1 MLISLG
7 SKSVHSHWSI
17 VHRKMGRG
25 YKDLIVWQKAKIF
38 CVNIYKLT
46 DEFPKSELFGLTSQ
60 LRRAAVSI
68 PSNIAEG
75 SKRNTQKDS
84 NQFYAIAY
92 GSGAELETQLEISK
106 ELFSNLKEKIVILD
120 ALTDEMGRLK
130 RLGNLKS
137 EEDEHL
143 KIK

>member
-1 MLISLG
+1 MG
-7 SKSVHSHWSI
+7 S
-17 VHRKMGRG
+17 G
-25 YKDLIVWQKAKIF
+25 YKDLIVWQKSKNF
-38 CVNIYKLT
+38 CVGVYKLT

-75 SKRNTQKDS
+75 SKRNTTKDQ

-106 ELFSNLKEKIVILD
+106 ELLPHLKEKII
-120 ALTDEMGRLK
+120 ALEN
-130 RLGNLKS
+130 NLNEIMKM
-137 EEDEHL
+137 L
-143 KIK
+143 NKLNKK